1 MTLFHSLLGVSRAGY
16 KGVFEASVSGP
27 RFQGWY
33 HRKHRVEPV
42 GTLGERAAFRRDGVP
57 RDRVGGQRHP
67 RQAPACAGLQKGAK
81 GERGWRSGNG
91 QGEEREPD
99 GGIGVAA
106 ERIGLGDKEHGT
118 SGGGLFCRPGGNF
131 TRGRDIGKCQVLPE
145 EKGKVPA
152 GKNRPRVA
160 LSVPQVHR
168 TERKV

>member
-1 MTLFHSLLGVSRAGY
+1 MKQALAVRGF
-16 KGVFEASVSGP
+16 KGGTRENIEWSQWVRSEKERLSVVMECHGIE
-27 RFQGWY
+27 W
-33 HRKHRVEPV
+33 
-42 GTLGERAAFRRDGVP
+42 GTK
-57 RDRVGGQRHP
+57 
-67 RQAPACAGLQKGAK
+67 APTTSTCLCWTKKGAK

-106 ERIGLGDKEHGT
+106 ERIGPGGKEHGM

-131 TRGRDIGKCQVLPE
+131 TRGRDIGKCQVLPG